1 MLTYQELAKVA
12 TAALIHQP
20 REQKGNL
27 AWTRVRSHSTPLYL
41 KAARQSGER
50 CRMCSSPRR
59 GYLRLRFSSRASY
72 SAIPEVRLSMGEG
85 QTDMLSYVS
94 PAASSFGAARQAER
108 AFWPPSSVA
117 PRARVS
123 TQHCGAW
130 TRKSG
135 VRACLAWWAA
145 QLSGHATVAPGRS
158 EARG

>member
-1 MLTYQELAKVA
+1 
-12 TAALIHQP
+12 
-20 REQKGNL
+20 
-27 AWTRVRSHSTPLYL
+27 
-41 KAARQSGER
+41 
-50 CRMCSSPRR
+50 
-59 GYLRLRFSSRASY
+59 
-72 SAIPEVRLSMGEG
+72 MGEG

-130 TRKSG
+130 RRKSG

-145 QLSGHATVAPGRS
+145 QLRGHATVAPGRS